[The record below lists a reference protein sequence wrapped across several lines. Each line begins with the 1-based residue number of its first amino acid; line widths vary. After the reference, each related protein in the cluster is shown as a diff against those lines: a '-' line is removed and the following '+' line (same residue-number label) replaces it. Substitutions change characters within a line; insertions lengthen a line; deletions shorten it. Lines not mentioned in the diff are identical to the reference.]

1 MRAVIMAGGE
11 GTRLRP
17 LTCGRPKPMVPVA
30 NKPVMEHILDL
41 LKKHGISN
49 VAATLQYMP
58 DMIREYFE
66 DGSKF
71 GIGLKYYVEHKP
83 LGTAGS
89 VKNAEEFLDGTFLV
103 ISGDAL
109 TDIDLIS
116 AVSFHEERNATATLV
131 LKRVDV
137 PLEYGVVVTDG
148 DGRIIRFLE
157 KPGWGEVFSDTVNT
171 GIYILSPEIF
181 EYIKPGAV
189 YDFSKDLFPMLMKDN
204 KRLYGYITEDYWC
217 DIGDA
222 AAYIQAHNDVMNG
235 IVNVNIPGEEK
246 ETGIRVGTGTE
257 IDGGVLLRAPCIIGS
272 GCRIRGNAEIG
283 SFSVIGDNSIVS
295 DRCGIKR
302 TIIWKNCFLGENVQ
316 LRGSIICGNAHIKN
330 SATAF
335 EQSIVGEHSLVDEHA
350 IIRPSVKIW
359 PDKYIGKSVEI
370 HDNIV
375 WGSKAGRQIFANRG
389 VGGHVNTDITPEFAA
404 RIGAAYGAVKGN
416 KGNIGVSFDG
426 SPGALMIKHAVIS
439 GLLSSGISVVDYGR
453 LTMPALRSAVRF
465 CRLDGGIHVSECTGA
480 ESKVMIEMLDGTGS
494 SIGRSAER
502 KIESS
507 FTRNDFSRCESGCIK
522 NVTEMREFMDFY
534 IMSILRDVKSKG
546 MKYKIAL
553 NACCP
558 EYVTEIIMDLLEK
571 LDLSVVAV
579 NEDNKGNTGTKNM
592 EWFCNKVK
600 NGKFD
605 IGVSIGDTCEKMIL
619 VDDKGRLV
627 TEDMFIALIAL
638 ILFRKIQ
645 GGTVIVPLS
654 ASLAVEKL
662 ADEYQ
667 GKVVRTKTS
676 VRDMMMN
683 MLGKEAK
690 EELLEQFTMNF
701 DAAACLVKLL
711 DYMSLNSLRLSDLVN
726 MIPEIHMRRREVE
739 CGWGSKGKVIRKL
752 MQEHAGGRMEMLEG
766 VKLYD
771 DRGWV
776 LILPD
781 AEKPVCSVIGEG
793 INAEFAEEL
802 TDIYVR
808 KVREISRS

>member
-41 LKKHGISN
+41 LKMHGIVN

-58 DMIREYFE
+58 DMVREYFE

-71 GIGLKYYVEHKP
+71 GIRLKYYVENKP

-89 VKNAEEFLDGTFLV
+89 VKNAEDFLDGTFLV

-109 TDIDLIS
+109 TDIDLKS
-116 AVSFHEERNATATLV
+116 AVGFHTERNATATLV

-148 DGRIIRFLE
+148 DGRIIRFVE

-181 EYIKPGAV
+181 DYIRPGEAF
-189 YDFSKDLFPMLMKDN
+189 DFSKNLFPLLLKDK
-204 KRLYGYITEDYWC
+204 KRMYGYITEDYWC

-222 AAYIQAHNDVMNG
+222 AAYIKAHNDIMNG
-235 IVNVNIPGEEK
+235 IVKVNIPGEEK
-246 ETGIRVGTGTE
+246 EAGILIGTGTE
-257 IDGGVLLRAPCIIGS
+257 IDDGVFLRAPCIIGS
-272 GCRIRGNAEIG
+272 GCRIRENAEIG
-283 SFSVIGDNSIVS
+283 SFSVIGNNSIIS
-295 DRCGIKR
+295 DRCGVKR
-302 TIIWKNCFLGENVQ
+302 SIIWKNCFLGDNVQ
-316 LRGSIICGNAHIKN
+316 LRGSIICGNVHIKKD
-330 SATAF
+330 ATVF
-335 EQSIVGEHSLVDEHA
+335 EQSIVGEHSLVDERVV
-350 IIRPSVKIW
+350 IRPSVKVW
-359 PDKYIGKSVEI
+359 PDKYIEQGSEV

-404 RIGAAYGAVKGN
+404 RIGAAYGAAIGN
-416 KGNIGVSFDG
+416 KGNIGVSFDL

-439 GLLSSGISVVDYGR
+439 GLLSSGISVIDYGM
-453 LTMPALRSAVRF
+453 LTLPALRYAVRF
-465 CRLDGGIHVSECTGA
+465 YRMDGGIHASVCMGD
-480 ESKVMIEMLDGTGS
+480 ESKVMIELLDRTGS
-494 SIGRSAER
+494 NIDKSAER
-502 KIESS
+502 KIENS
-507 FTRNDFSRCESGCIK
+507 FTRNDFNRCESGRIK
-522 NVTEMREFMDFY
+522 NVAEIREFMEY
-534 IMSILRDVKSKG
+534 YKKSILHEVKSKN
-546 MKYKIAL
+546 MKYRIAL
-553 NACCP
+553 NACTG
-558 EYVTEIIMDLLEK
+558 YVSRVIKDLLEE
-571 LDLSVVAV
+571 LDLSVEAV
-579 NEDNKGNTGTKNM
+579 NADSKENTGIKDM
-592 EWFCNKVK
+592 EWFCNTVK
-600 NGKFD
+600 NGKYD
-605 IGVSIGDTCEKMIL
+605 IGVSIRDTCEKMIL
-619 VDDKGRLV
+619 VDERGRLV

-654 ASLAVEKL
+654 ASQAVEKL
-662 ADEYQ
+662 ADEYH
-667 GKVVRTKTS
+667 GRVIRTKTS
-676 VRDMMMN
+676 TRDIMVSI
-683 MLGKEAK
+683 LGREAK
-690 EELLEQFTMNF
+690 EEMLEQFTMNF

-711 DYMSLNSLRLSDLVN
+711 DYMSLNRMRLSDLVN

-739 CGWGSKGKVIRKL
+739 CGWSSKGKVIRKL
-752 MQEHAGGRMEMLEG
+752 IQEHAGGRMETVEG
-766 VKLYD
+766 VKLFED
-771 DRGWV
+771 KGWV
-776 LILPD
+776 LVLPD